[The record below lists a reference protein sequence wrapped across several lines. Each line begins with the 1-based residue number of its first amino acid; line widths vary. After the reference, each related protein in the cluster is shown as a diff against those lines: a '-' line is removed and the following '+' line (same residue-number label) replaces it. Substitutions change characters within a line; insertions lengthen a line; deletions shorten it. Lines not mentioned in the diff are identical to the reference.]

1 MANRRSLAPTSSKVT
16 PGPPSPGGNV
26 RGQPAGCR
34 VNHHTNS
41 WLHESG
47 DRRLRPSPKFFG
59 RLLQDVWPL
68 RDRQQLP
75 AQSWAL
81 QGQQPQAGA
90 QEDESC
96 IAVAGQS
103 QQHVVCARKAGELS
117 AAWTSCSHCQDTAN
131 KCCHRPCLI
140 SRCRG
145 HTYLQRSAAA
155 SRSPKLLGRASQ
167 TTLAATSGPHAPQ
180 VEHHYQHHLVQLS
193 AGAQDSQ
200 SRGQWWNVLYCM
212 VQHAGSLG
220 GSESSGQC

>member
-103 QQHVVCARKAGELS
+103 QQHVGRQGNCLQPGHRAATAKIQRTS
-117 AAWTSCSHCQDTAN
+117 AATDPVS
-131 KCCHRPCLI
+131 
-140 SRCRG
+140 
-145 HTYLQRSAAA
+145 SAD
-155 SRSPKLLGRASQ
+155 
-167 TTLAATSGPHAPQ
+167 
-180 VEHHYQHHLVQLS
+180 
-193 AGAQDSQ
+193 AGATHTCS
-200 SRGQWWNVLYCM
+200 VLLRQ
-212 VQHAGSLG
+212 VVHLSF
-220 GSESSGQC
+220 S

>member
-145 HTYLQRSAAA
+145 HAYLQRAAAA
-155 SRSPKLLGRASQ
+155 SRSPELLVRASQ

-200 SRGQWWNVLYCM
+200 SRGQ
-212 VQHAGSLG
+212 
-220 GSESSGQC
+220 